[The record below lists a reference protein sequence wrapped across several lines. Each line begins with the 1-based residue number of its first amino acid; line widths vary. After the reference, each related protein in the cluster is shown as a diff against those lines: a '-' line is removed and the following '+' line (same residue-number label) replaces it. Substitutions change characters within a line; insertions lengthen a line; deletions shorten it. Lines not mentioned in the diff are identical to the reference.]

1 MVKLMSASFL
11 VPFVFLISGFGQLG
25 MHPLHV
31 SVTEIEFDEKDQ
43 ALEIMMRVFMDD
55 LELAFRQRYSNPT
68 LDILNAG
75 NPSLDKMMGGYLK
88 EQFAIS
94 LDGKKQK
101 LNYLGHERDGEAF
114 VFYIEVSQVEKWDRI
129 RVVNNMLMELY
140 DDQSHLVHVTSAGK
154 VRSLRLTKSNSS
166 GELSF

>member
-1 MVKLMSASFL
+1 MYGSFL
-11 VPFVFLISGFGQLG
+11 ITLFILISGFGSPA

-31 SVTEIEFDEKDQ
+31 SVTEIEWDEKDK

-55 LELAFRQRYSNPT
+55 LELAFRQRYANPS

-75 NPSLDKMMGGYLK
+75 DPSLDKMMDAYLN
-88 EQFAIS
+88 ERFS
-94 LDGKKQK
+94 VVVDGRKQA

-114 VFYIEVSQVEKWDRI
+114 VFYIEISRLKKWNRI
-129 RVVNNMLMELY
+129 RIVNTVLMELH
-140 DDQSHLVHVTSAGK
+140 DDQSHLVHVTASGK
-154 VRSLRLTKSNSS
+154 IRSLRLTKSNSS